1 MLSRSALQTIAVLAL
16 LTLFVF
22 AASDFSFGRTRHDQ
36 TRNVR
41 KRSFFWRF
49 AARVPINASTSIGA
63 SLGQNARAIQEKGS
77 SYINKSLTSVSRLRN
92 AEQHDHA
99 IDLADSGQTPDSTGN
114 PQAQPQ
120 NDVSSRC
127 KHSLGDWCRQ
137 ALSANRSLP
146 STPQP
151 PGKEECTADCSIVG
165 NCNADTGELCLF
177 MSILGCLQADQEEM
191 PEDLV
196 FWQPSQ
202 DTCVRQHTL
211 CESTAP

>member
-22 AASDFSFGRTRHDQ
+22 AASDFSFDETRQDQ
-36 TRNVR
+36 FINVR

-77 SYINKSLTSVSRLRN
+77 SYIIKSFTSVSRLRN
-92 AEQHDHA
+92 AEQHDDHA
-99 IDLADSGQTPDSTGN
+99 IDLAGPDQTPDSTGYS
-114 PQAQPQ
+114 QSQPQ

-137 ALSANRSLP
+137 ALYANRSLP

-151 PGKEECTADCSIVG
+151 PGRKKCTADCSIVG

-177 MSILGCLQADQEEM
+177 MSILGCLQAD
-191 PEDLV
+191 
-196 FWQPSQ
+196 
-202 DTCVRQHTL
+202 
-211 CESTAP
+211 